1 MTHEQPFSYK
11 PTFTS
16 FSLPLVLTTA
26 EGNKERVLGF
36 RMKRGGFVYVTDL
49 NGEVPAEQV
58 ASINPLA

>member
-16 FSLPLVLTTA
+16 FSLPLMLTQKD
-26 EGNKERVLGF
+26 GSLERVLGF

-58 ASINPLA
+58 TSIRALA

>member
-11 PTFTS
+11 PTFTA
-16 FSLPLVLTTA
+16 FAQPLMLQGK
-26 EGNKERVLGF
+26 EGSRERILGF

-58 ASINPLA
+58 DFLSPLA